1 MQNSDIKKWYQ
12 WCAEHNEQRKLDDLS
27 PDELDRLLGHFY
39 VTVRKADGTVYEPDT
54 LSAFQRSLDRHLTK
68 ELHKPFSIIR
78 DTQFAPSREKLK
90 AARKWLKGQGKGNKP
105 NAAES
110 LEPLDVQKLWD
121 EGALGQNDPDQLQQT
136 IWWLIST
143 HMGTRGCDKHHKFW
157 FGDFTI
163 KSSPDGVEYV
173 EFSAER
179 GTKTRSGETVKST
192 NADARSF
199 KPKMWATPENP
210 SKCPVAIFKA
220 FVKHRPPQMCAADS
234 PLYLAINRKRNEDS
248 FWYKKQPLGVNH
260 IDKMMKLLVKGTT
273 ITGRKTNH
281 SARKTMV
288 ETLCRANV
296 PDSTVMQLTGHKSV
310 QSLNHYKKP
319 SLDQQKSLS
328 YLLSS
333 HHPTEPQHGALESSV
348 RTPLSALAASSNVQ
362 GPFSNASFSNC
373 TFALN
378 FGGPSQQLSSHNSY
392 QSSLD
397 TGCLSTLSRKRP
409 RVIYDSSDED

>member
-1 MQNSDIKKWYQ
+1 MVER
-12 WCAEHNEQRKLDDLS
+12 A
-27 PDELDRLLGHFY
+27 
-39 VTVRKADGTVYEPDT
+39 
-54 LSAFQRSLDRHLTK
+54 
-68 ELHKPFSIIR
+68 
-78 DTQFAPSREKLK
+78 RES
-90 AARKWLKGQGKGNKP
+90 NKP

-143 HMGTRGCDKHHKFW
+143 YMGTRGCNEHHKFL

-199 KPKMWATPENP
+199 KPKMWATLENP

-220 FVKHRPPQMCAADS
+220 FVQHRPPQMCAAES

-281 SARKTMV
+281 SARKTTV

-296 PDSTVMQLTGHKSV
+296 PDSTGHKSV

-319 SLDQQKSLS
+319 SLDQQKSL
-328 YLLSS
+328 
-333 HHPTEPQHGALESSV
+333 TSSV
-348 RTPLSALAASSNVQ
+348 VTIQLNLNMELWNPLSVHL
-362 GPFSNASFSNC
+362 
-373 TFALN
+373 
-378 FGGPSQQLSSHNSY
+378 
-392 QSSLD
+392 
-397 TGCLSTLSRKRP
+397 
-409 RVIYDSSDED
+409 